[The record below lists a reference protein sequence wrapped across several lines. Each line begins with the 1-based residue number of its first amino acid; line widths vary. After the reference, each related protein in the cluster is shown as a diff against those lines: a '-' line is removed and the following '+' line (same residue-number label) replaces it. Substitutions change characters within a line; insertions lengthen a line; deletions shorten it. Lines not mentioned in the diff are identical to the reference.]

1 MGQERSD
8 ETRQGHTRFVQ
19 WNVLCR
25 AAVILGII
33 DSYNKENNLKIAEL
47 LKKQVAD
54 GRVIK
59 KKGGTAQSSAAW
71 YAAKL
76 P

>member
-1 MGQERSD
+1 
-8 ETRQGHTRFVQ
+8 
-19 WNVLCR
+19 VLCR